1 MASKHTIDYCSRTT
15 HPGLDGHRI
24 DRTVSAACTALHTGI
39 PVLDMH
45 PFAVHLQD
53 LMRAD
58 LQAHPASGAFVSIDL

>member
-1 MASKHTIDYCSRTT
+1 
-15 HPGLDGHRI
+15 
-24 DRTVSAACTALHTGI
+24 
-39 PVLDMH
+39 MH